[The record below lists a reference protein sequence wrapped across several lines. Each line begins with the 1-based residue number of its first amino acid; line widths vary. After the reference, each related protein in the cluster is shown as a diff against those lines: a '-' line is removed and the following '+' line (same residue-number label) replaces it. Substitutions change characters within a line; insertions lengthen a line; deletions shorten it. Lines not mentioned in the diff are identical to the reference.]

1 MGPSERITVD
11 EAMRG
16 ITIDAAYTG
25 RMEDRIGSIDVGKDA
40 NFAVLDANPYR
51 VPAETIN
58 NIKVEATIFRGQVF
72 PVATP

>member
-40 NFAVLDANPYR
+40 NFAVLDASPYT
-51 VPAETIN
+51 VAPES
-58 NIKVEATIFRGQVF
+58 IKDIRVEATVFQGKVF
-72 PVATP
+72 PVARD